1 MDIAYSR
8 MKWQFI
14 IDSRFLACA
23 NNLQKA
29 ERASIWKALSGLE
42 KHPPPAGLNVERLKG
57 NAGLESLR
65 VSQQFRLIFLRY
77 PQEGTIVLLY
87 VGNHDEAYSWANRAE
102 PPYFKKKEWDSAEM
116 FDLGL
121 AEDSGIVANYDR
133 DFGPAEDVGIVVNYQ
148 RFDSGSPHEVI
159 RAGQR
164 IPAKRVAEVVEYILS
179 ESSAPVTENSQSR

>member
-1 MDIAYSR
+1 

-23 NNLQKA
+23 NDLQKA

-57 NAGLESLR
+57 NAELESLR

-87 VGNHDEAYSWANRAE
+87 VGNHDEAYSWANRAK
-102 PPYFKKKEWDSAEM
+102 PPYYKKKESEIYADMDMCLME
-116 FDLGL
+116 
-121 AEDSGIVANYDR
+121 I
-133 DFGPAEDVGIVVNYQ
+133 DVNPIE
-148 RFDSGSPHEVI
+148 PHEVV
-159 RAGQR
+159 RWGQAV
-164 IPAKRVAEVVEYILS
+164 PAKMVAEVVERILS
-179 ESSAPVTENSQSR
+179 ESSGPTAGDS

>member
-1 MDIAYSR
+1 

-23 NNLQKA
+23 NDLEKA

-57 NAGLESLR
+57 NAELESLR

-87 VGNHDEAYSWANRAE
+87 VGNHDDAYSWANRAK
-102 PPYFKKKEWDSAEM
+102 PPYYKKKEAGLEYTDIEM
-116 FDLGL
+116 CL
-121 AEDSGIVANYDR
+121 EEI
-133 DFGPAEDVGIVVNYQ
+133 DVNLVE
-148 RFDSGSPHEVI
+148 PHEVI
-159 RAGQR
+159 RWGQPV
-164 IPAKRVAEVVEYILS
+164 PAEKVAAVVECILS
-179 ESSAPVTENSQSR
+179 EASRPTHGDS